1 MEMSFGSRLKHAWNA
16 FTGNV
21 QINYRDL
28 GINSSYR
35 VDRPRM
41 SRGNERSIV
50 TSVYNRIALD
60 VAALNIQHVRLDE
73 NGRFL
78 SVIDDGLN
86 NCLTLEANVDQTAR
100 SFIQDVVISMFD
112 EGSVA
117 IVPVETT
124 TDPNVSGSYD
134 IQSLRVGQI
143 LDWYP
148 QHIRAR
154 VYNEQTGRKEDIVV
168 PKSTVA
174 IIENPLYAVINEPN
188 STMQRLIRKLNLLDV
203 IDEQSGSGKLDLII
217 QLPYIIKTEARRQ
230 QAESRRKDIENQLS
244 GSKYGI
250 AYTDGTERIT
260 QLNRSVNNNL
270 MSQIEYLT
278 SMLYSQLGIT
288 QSILDGTADE
298 KTMLNYN
305 NRTVEPIISAIV
317 DEMKRKFLTK
327 TARSQRQSILFFR
340 DPLKLVPV
348 NDIAEIADKF
358 TRNEIMTS
366 NEIRQ
371 IIGMKPSNDPKA
383 DELRNK
389 NLNSSSEE
397 NHSLSL
403 DEEDAYSEE
412 QMTQEDYDAA
422 INDLD
427 DLDAQLDELEA
438 ELNEDEDELQH
449 YASPYYDPVKA
460 HEYYLRTRKLK
471 DRRSTANLNE
481 EGKTAARYVREQL
494 SNERKQ
500 KVESHRE
507 QTVSKIDSLREQKN
521 AKIESHKNAMQA
533 KIDDL
538 RKMLKGMGKEE
549 KARNKERIYSLIG
562 SLREENKEM
571 RRQLSEDFKYDSS
584 SLRTDHKNERSRL
597 KEEYDEKYIQE
608 LDKIRSESK
617 FQKTSKRKSKK

>member
-16 FTGNV
+16 FTGNI
-21 QINYRDL
+21 QMNYRDL
-28 GINSSYR
+28 GMSYSYR
-35 VDRPRM
+35 ADRPRM

-60 VAALNIQHVRLDE
+60 VAALNVQHVRLDE

-117 IVPVETT
+117 IVPVDTT

-148 QHIRAR
+148 QYIRTR

-168 PKSTVA
+168 PKSAVA

-217 QLPYIIKTEARRQ
+217 QLPYVIKTEARRQ
-230 QAESRRKDIENQLS
+230 QAENRRKNIESQLS

-250 AYTDGTERIT
+250 AYTDGTEHIT

-305 NRTVEPIISAIV
+305 NRTIEPIISAIV

-327 TARSQRQSILFFR
+327 TARSQRQSISFLR
-340 DPLKLVPV
+340 DPFKLVPV
-348 NDIAEIADKF
+348 NEIAEIADKF

-371 IIGMKPSNDPKA
+371 VVGMKPSDDPRA

-389 NLNSSSEE
+389 NLSEPSGSDQQSEE
-397 NHSLSL
+397 APITTDNSV
-403 DEEDAYSEE
+403 EESAS
-412 QMTQEDYDAA
+412 
-422 INDLD
+422 DLD
-427 DLDAQLDELEA
+427 DKI
-438 ELNEDEDELQH
+438 
-449 YASPYYDPVKA
+449 S
-460 HEYYLRTRKLK
+460 
-471 DRRSTANLNE
+471 
-481 EGKTAARYVREQL
+481 
-494 SNERKQ
+494 KQ
-500 KVESHRE
+500 
-507 QTVSKIDSLREQKN
+507 
-521 AKIESHKNAMQA
+521 
-533 KIDDL
+533 
-538 RKMLKGMGKEE
+538 
-549 KARNKERIYSLIG
+549 
-562 SLREENKEM
+562 
-571 RRQLSEDFKYDSS
+571 
-584 SLRTDHKNERSRL
+584 
-597 KEEYDEKYIQE
+597 
-608 LDKIRSESK
+608 
-617 FQKTSKRKSKK
+617 KSKK